1 LAEDILGLQPKNV
14 MAIGDNFNDVSMLT
28 YAGVGVAMGNAP
40 QAVKDQADW
49 VAPSVNLNGVAAA
62 LAKFVLI

>member
-1 LAEDILGLQPKNV
+1 

-49 VAPSVNLNGVAAA
+49 VAPSVDLNGVAAA